1 MYRHADPTTFSYSEL
16 SAKKFYSTPPATVP
30 QALSSQ
36 SPYCFYSLDNSD
48 SGSIPSPTS
57 LPEIPS
63 HKTAGYNYPHRS
75 NDQLPRFSI
84 TGDPYGARIPPL
96 ETPLDPSF
104 APPSYFGIGDPRN
117 RPNQFFPRIRT
128 IEVVFTDDAKRKL
141 GEGVHRWC
149 FNCRAT
155 ETTTWRRS
163 SLSPGKLLCNRCG
176 LFERTHHI
184 PRPEKFPRKRRAR
197 PASLI
202 TTPAFSGEQREF
214 QYHLSSTMP
223 PTQFFQPFDA
233 VVGGQSTIGEQS
245 TPQRASWMTQNEPEA
260 GPSISPGTGGQY
272 YSTSELQAM
281 CRGDGQM
288 M

>member
-1 MYRHADPTTFSYSEL
+1 MMYRHANSTTFSYSES
-16 SAKKFYSTPPATVP
+16 SAKNFHATPPATVP
-30 QALSSQ
+30 LSSQ
-36 SPYCFYSLDNSD
+36 SPYRFYSLDIPE
-48 SGSIPSPTS
+48 SGFISSPGS
-57 LPEIPS
+57 HPEIPS
-63 HKTAGYNYPHRS
+63 HNTAGYNYLHHS
-75 NDQLPRFSI
+75 DGQLPWRLSI
-84 TGDPYGARIPPL
+84 TGDPHGARPPPL

-104 APPSYFGIGDPRN
+104 APPSYIDIGDPRN
-117 RPNQFFPRIRT
+117 RPNPFFPRIRT

-141 GEGVHRWC
+141 SEGVHRWC

-197 PASLI
+197 PASLL
-202 TTPAFSGEQREF
+202 TTPAFSGEKRQF
-214 QYHLSSTMP
+214 QDHLSSTMP

-233 VVGGQSTIGEQS
+233 VGGQSTISEQS
-245 TPQRASWMTQNEPEA
+245 MPQCTSWMTQNGPEA
-260 GPSISPGTGGQY
+260 GPSISPGTSGQCY
-272 YSTSELQAM
+272 PTSQLQAM
-281 CRGDGQM
+281 YRGDGQM